1 VKKILKF
8 LLAVLVCL
16 SCANN
21 SESNIDNTEIDKK
34 KNQKLENEDSQV
46 ENSMLFLNQRSVLFF
61 SLTNKEYNNFI
72 NKMGAETKWEFDIIY
87 KNFKKTAENAVKSLE
102 SKNIQSEYSTD
113 QIIGFIS
120 KKNDTLFFNRTD
132 DDYFVGQVFYNGS
145 DSLLIKE
152 GLYKTN
158 ELEDLLI
165 DFFSIDPDFNISY
178 VPEITDSF
186 RYYSPDTI
194 LINNDS
200 I

>member
-120 KKNDTLFFNRTD
+120 KK
-132 DDYFVGQVFYNGS
+132 
-145 DSLLIKE
+145 K
-152 GLYKTN
+152 
-158 ELEDLLI
+158 
-165 DFFSIDPDFNISY
+165 
-178 VPEITDSF
+178 
-186 RYYSPDTI
+186 
-194 LINNDS
+194 
-200 I
+200 